1 MATKRINSY
10 TVTVYTLGGGEFSAS
25 DSADAKNGYNA
36 YQQLLHHEMI
46 VIVGDEADVYIPFH
60 AVDHAVVSHS
70 TETAEYSDN
79 NCVVASESE

>member
-10 TVTVYTLGGGEFSAS
+10 SVTVYTLGGGEFTAT

-36 YQQLLHHEMI
+36 FQQLLHHDTI

-60 AVDHAVVSHS
+60 AVDHATVSHS
-70 TETAEYSDN
+70 AETAEYNDK